1 MHMEEV
7 SIDRLVK
14 VYLKIRAAV
23 QETQREFDE
32 KIEALKAQQDALAN
46 EMKERIRAMGDGV
59 SSLKTEH
66 GTIMLSTKT
75 RYYAQDWDAFK
86 RFVIEREAVDL
97 FEKRIAQKN
106 MAAFLEE
113 NPGLTPPG
121 LSSVSE
127 LDVSVRKASAR

>member
-1 MHMEEV
+1 MEDV

-32 KIEALKAQQDALAN
+32 KIEALKAQQDALAS
-46 EMKERIRAMGDGV
+46 EMKDRIRAMGDGV

-66 GTIMLSTKT
+66 GTIILSTKT
-75 RYYAQDWDAFK
+75 RYFAQDWDAFK
-86 RFVIEREAVDL
+86 RFVIENEAVDL

-106 MAAFLEE
+106 MATYLEE
-113 NPGLTPPG
+113 NPGRTPPG
-121 LSSVSE
+121 LSSISE
-127 LDVSVRKASAR
+127 LDVSVRKATAR